1 MSLDPLAM
9 VEPLNL
15 LITPKS
21 GGSYLATREF
31 ETLNKQIDSRF
42 YKEQRIAPHLME
54 IQQEEEIIF
63 MDDRP
68 LSYKLAAPEGIDLH
82 VGSQDD
88 NLFGAQHEEN
98 AADVTGYFKLVEDQ
112 EEEQDD

>member
-42 YKEQRIAPHLME
+42 YKELRIAPHLME

-68 LSYKLAAPEGIDLH
+68 LSYKLAAPEGIHLH
-82 VGSQDD
+82 VSS
-88 NLFGAQHEEN
+88 
-98 AADVTGYFKLVEDQ
+98 
-112 EEEQDD
+112 